1 MTIEP
6 VRRALAGISGVHI
19 TPYDK
24 DGAVEPRLLARIC
37 RFIAEAGVQNIVSA
51 GNTGEFYALDGDE
64 VRLVH
69 DTAIAAVD
77 AKALVTAAVGRSL
90 KEAIALGRR
99 AASAGADAV
108 MAHQPLD
115 PFAAPAAQA
124 GYFCAI
130 ADAIEVPLVAY
141 VRSDAFSIA
150 DLLMIAHHPNIVA
163 VKFATTSLML
173 LADCVR
179 RSEPGSA
186 LWVCGLAES
195 WAPAFYAVGARG
207 FTSGLVN
214 VAPQRSLAILAA
226 IDAGDFQ
233 LGRRLVAE
241 IAAFEQMRG
250 KFNNGANVTVI
261 KEACMLQ
268 GLDVGPVRLPGH
280 PRLGDADRRA
290 LADILRGWDATSVVG
305 PALTGD
311 AVE

>member
-1 MTIEP
+1 MTIDP

-24 DGAVEPRLLARIC
+24 DGAVEPGLLGHIC
-37 RFIAEAGVQNIVSA
+37 RSIAEAGVQNVVSA
-51 GNTGEFYALDGDE
+51 GNTGEFYALDSDE
-64 VRLVH
+64 VCLVH

-90 KEAIALGRR
+90 KEAIALGKR
-99 AASAGADAV
+99 AAGAGADAV

-115 PFAAPAAQA
+115 PFAAPEAQV

-130 ADAIEVPLVAY
+130 ADAIELPLVAY
-141 VRSDAFSIA
+141 VRSDAFSLADMLTIA
-150 DLLMIAHHPNIVA
+150 RHPNIVA
-163 VKFATTSLML
+163 IKFATANLML

-179 RSEPGSA
+179 RSGPKSA

-226 IDAGDFQ
+226 IDAGDFE
-233 LGRRLVAE
+233 LARRLVSE

-250 KFNNGANVTVI
+250 KFHNGANVTVV

-280 PRLGDADRRA
+280 PRLSDADRRA
-290 LADILRGWDATSVVG
+290 LADIVAGWSATSDVA
-305 PALTGD
+305 PA
-311 AVE
+311 AVRTSH